1 MKNLLVLS
9 SLVLASAV
17 AQAGDNGF
25 YDKCRSASGRT
36 QLVVG
41 HVGGYDAG
49 ESVQLTID
57 GKSLGQL
64 VVESS
69 VLKQEIDE
77 NTVRYREADHDGLDL
92 VTIKRLPLTA
102 RDLRN
107 DTAAIE
113 ILSGEDPRTNK
124 PLEVKILVTC
134 KTVYNPI

>member
-1 MKNLLVLS
+1 MKNILLLTSIVLTS
-9 SLVLASAV
+9 VM

-25 YDKCRSASGRT
+25 YDTCRSASGRT

-69 VLKQEIDE
+69 VLKNEIDE
-77 NTVRYREADHDGLDL
+77 NTTRYNEADHDGLDL
-92 VTIKRLPLTA
+92 VTIRRLPLTP

-107 DTAAIE
+107 DTSTIE

-124 PLEVKILVTC
+124 PLEVQILVTC